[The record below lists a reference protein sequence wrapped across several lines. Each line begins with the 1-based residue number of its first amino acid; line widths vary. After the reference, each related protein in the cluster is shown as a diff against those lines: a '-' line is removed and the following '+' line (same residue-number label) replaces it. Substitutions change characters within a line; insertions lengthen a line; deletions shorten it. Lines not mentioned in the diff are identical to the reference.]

1 MWPQVCG
8 TLGWSGLAAFLLILF
23 VWQLGAAWSILA
35 AAVSIIFTVLYSSMK
50 SAYNTLTLNGE
61 VFHIAITRNNSAV
74 AVQVPGILWTIPVVF
89 LMLVA
94 VYFVH
99 PATDEIPAMP
109 DSDTETD
116 YAVPL
121 WTAAPMSR
129 PPIQTALAISP
140 RHISMTIS
148 AIGQL
153 DMTNSALGCFGQL

>member
-1 MWPQVCG
+1 M
-8 TLGWSGLAAFLLILF
+8 
-23 VWQLGAAWSILA
+23 
-35 AAVSIIFTVLYSSMK
+35 
-50 SAYNTLTLNGE
+50 
-61 VFHIAITRNNSAV
+61 FHIAITRNNSAV

-116 YAVPL
+116 YADSAMDSSADEP
-121 WTAAPMSR
+121 

-148 AIGQL
+148 AIGQWI
-153 DMTNSALGCFGQL
+153 